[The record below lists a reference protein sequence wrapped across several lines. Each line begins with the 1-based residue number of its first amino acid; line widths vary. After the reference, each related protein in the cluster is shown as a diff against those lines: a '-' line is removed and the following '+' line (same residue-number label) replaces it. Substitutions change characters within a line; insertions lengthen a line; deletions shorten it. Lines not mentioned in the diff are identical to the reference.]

1 MLIKRL
7 IVADKVADSTS
18 QVSVRR
24 TKDLTDPDNH
34 NGVITHLELGIL
46 VCEVKWTLGSIIT
59 KLVEVTEFQQ
69 SYLKF

>member
-1 MLIKRL
+1 MKELY
-7 IVADKVADSTS
+7 
-18 QVSVRR
+18 